1 MNSIYQKETAGFTL
15 IETLVAISILLV
27 AVVGPMTI
35 AAQGLQNAFYARE
48 QVTAYLLG
56 QEAIE
61 ILRSIRDENAIAGVD
76 WLTGVPASCEGDSAD
91 GCSVD
96 PRTFEFTDCGASSTA
111 CQINYDTGALES
123 TRGFYTHGAGDATAF
138 TRRMWVDE
146 VAADQEVAVTVEV
159 SWTSG
164 IFAGERVITLQTRV
178 FNHYDNL

>member
-1 MNSIYQKETAGFTL
+1 MIRTGTHGFTL

-61 ILRSIRDENAIAGVD
+61 ILRSIRDENAIAGAS
-76 WLTGVPASCEGDSAD
+76 WLAGVPETCAAYNFD
-91 GCSVD
+91 GCGVD
-96 PRTFEFTDCGASSTA
+96 VRTFEFTDCGESSDA
-111 CQINYDTGALES
+111 CQINYDSGALS
-123 TRGFYTHGAGDATAF
+123 ADRGFYTHEAGDGTAF

-146 VAADQEVAVTVEV
+146 VAGDQEAAVTVRV

-164 IFAGERVITLQTRV
+164 IFAGERTVTLQTYL
-178 FNHYDNL
+178 FNHYDNI